1 MMWGALFAVLSAAT
15 FGFNNA
21 AIRRGVLSGSVLQA
35 LAVTVPMGVPF
46 ILLVLLASGQLGRLA
61 DMSLAAYGWF
71 ALAGVVHF
79 VWGRYCNYRATK
91 AIGGNLTGPW
101 AQLNVV
107 LSLVLAIIFLG
118 EVLTPMSLLG
128 IAFIM
133 LGVAAT
139 TQAGRAD
146 RRQAARAAT
155 RDPEPAPT
163 PTPAKGSD
171 AADKTIPPF
180 KPNYV
185 EGYTFAILTAT
196 GHGVSP
202 IFVALALDGLGP
214 GHSIAGALV
223 SYFAAALLVLIII
236 TVGRRWQHIRSMDG
250 RSARWFT
257 LGGVMVGTSQVLR
270 YVALSLAPVSVVM
283 PIQSTSALFRI
294 IFAWFINREHEIF
307 GLWIMLGVL
316 LTIVGVTTLA
326 MSVDLLA
333 MLSRYAVMPEWLAVE
348 WFGD

>member
-1 MMWGALFAVLSAAT
+1 MWGALFAVLSAAT

-35 LAVTVPMGVPF
+35 LAITVPMGVPF
-46 ILLVLLASGQLGRLA
+46 IFLVLLASGQLGRLSE
-61 DMSLAAYGWF
+61 MSLAAYGWF

-118 EVLTPMSLLG
+118 EVLTPMSLFG

-139 TQAGRAD
+139 TQAGRAS
-146 RRQAARAAT
+146 RRQAAREAA
-155 RDPEPAPT
+155 RQPD
-163 PTPAKGSD
+163 PTPAPVKESGTSD
-171 AADKTIPPF
+171 KAIPAF

-223 SYFAAALLVLIII
+223 SYFAAALLVLFII
-236 TVGRRWQHIRSMDG
+236 TVGSRWRHIRTMDG

-307 GLWIMLGVL
+307 GLWVLLGVL
-316 LTIVGVTTLA
+316 LTIIGVTTLA
-326 MSVDLLA
+326 MSVDLVE
-333 MLSRYAVMPEWLAVE
+333 MLTQYAPMPDWLNIE
-348 WFGD
+348 WFGR